1 MLTIVPFK
9 NAIAMW
15 VAFAAN
21 SSAQPRDHLGH
32 VWPKFTVK
40 DGQIMVFGNATG
52 SSASYVAPKAV
63 SDAYTGVC

>member
-15 VAFAAN
+15 VTFAAN

-63 SDAYTGVC
+63 SDAYTGTC